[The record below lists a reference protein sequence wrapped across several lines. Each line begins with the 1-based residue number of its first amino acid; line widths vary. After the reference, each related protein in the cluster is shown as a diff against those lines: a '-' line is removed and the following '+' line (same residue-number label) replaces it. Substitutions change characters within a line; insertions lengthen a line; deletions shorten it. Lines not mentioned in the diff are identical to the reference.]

1 MKSSAS
7 RKLRKILE
15 IRCNKL
21 KMQKQKQKKSSS
33 WIRWNFLYTVWH
45 IPMQIAVTW
54 CEWHAIID
62 ACQRVELGIKSSV
75 IWWLCWQLHQ
85 LGFDA
90 VGQWVIKLPFSLSR
104 RFAWNCRCV
113 CWQRYSDFI
122 VPLISLASLRYNLTY
137 DTTFCFVYFSSVLFG
152 KLTQTVEK
160 WQIKEE
166 RAMEQGKL
174 TISERFVIIIRAAV
188 SALDLSERDSSS
200 SKDYKA
206 LSSSHTQKICARW
219 RHNAENYRVC
229 L

>member
-1 MKSSAS
+1 MIEKLIRVATSLRSCETLETSVNRKFSLIQSSECILPINQGQNVSKSTQLYTARPMKSSAS

-21 KMQKQKQKKSSS
+21 KMQKQKQKKVHHGFDG
-33 WIRWNFLYTVWH
+33 IFYTLAVWH

-54 CEWHAIID
+54 CEWHAITD
-62 ACQRVELGIKSSV
+62 ACQRVGLGIKSSV

-90 VGQWVIKLPFSLSR
+90 VGQWVIKLPFSPSR

-137 DTTFCFVYFSSVLFG
+137 DTFFLFCLF
-152 KLTQTVEK
+152 
-160 WQIKEE
+160 
-166 RAMEQGKL
+166 
-174 TISERFVIIIRAAV
+174 
-188 SALDLSERDSSS
+188 
-200 SKDYKA
+200 
-206 LSSSHTQKICARW
+206 
-219 RHNAENYRVC
+219 
-229 L
+229 